1 MIKNVYINQLS
12 RHFHVPNSF
21 EAYKSPTSGKKKHSG
36 ECAQD
41 DSAMAAFA
49 LGSGDNLRTNRGVY
63 FEIDKQKYKIYRSAP
78 WI

>member
-1 MIKNVYINQLS
+1 MYLIRLKLTNLRPQ
-12 RHFHVPNSF
+12 
-21 EAYKSPTSGKKKHSG
+21 EKKHSG
-36 ECAQD
+36 ECVQD